1 MRPATASAPRTLRPD
16 SPLFVHDGAALAM
29 TQRGAVV
36 VPVVIAR
43 HWGATDLNQEAPV
56 ARAADSG
63 PMTVDPEAGADV
75 AGRDHLGQGGGVAQ

>member
-1 MRPATASAPRTLRPD
+1 
-16 SPLFVHDGAALAM
+16 M

-43 HWGATDLNQEAPV
+43 RWGATGLNRQAPV

-75 AGRDHLGQGGGVAQ
+75 AGRNHLGQGDGVAQ

>member
-1 MRPATASAPRTLRPD
+1 
-16 SPLFVHDGAALAM
+16 M

-75 AGRDHLGQGGGVAQ
+75 AGRDHLGQGVGVAQ

>member
-1 MRPATASAPRTLRPD
+1 
-16 SPLFVHDGAALAM
+16 M

-43 HWGATDLNQEAPV
+43 RWGATGLNQEAPV

-63 PMTVDPEAGADV
+63 PMTVDPESGADV
-75 AGRDHLGQGGGVAQ
+75 AGRNHLSQGGGVAQ

>member
-1 MRPATASAPRTLRPD
+1 
-16 SPLFVHDGAALAM
+16 M

-63 PMTVDPEAGADV
+63 PMTVDPESGADV
-75 AGRDHLGQGGGVAQ
+75 AGRNHLSQGGGVAQ